1 MNKKELKEALTPI
14 VKECIKEVLLEE
26 GILSRVV
33 SEVAIGLSAG
43 QTVVTES
50 FKPEI
55 PRPPPPLT
63 PERPDERQEM
73 REQLEA
79 TRRGLMEAIG
89 QDAYGGIDLF
99 EGTTPAA
106 ADASGQPHSP
116 LTGQEP
122 NDPGVDIGALFN
134 SKGAV
139 WNKLK

>member
-43 QTVVTES
+43 QQVVTES
-50 FKPEI
+50 FQPPI
-55 PRPPPPLT
+55 PRPPPP
-63 PERPDERQEM
+63 PAPDHEAEREAM
-73 REQLEA
+73 RKQLDA
-79 TRRGLMEAIG
+79 TRKGLMEAIG

-99 EGTTPAA
+99 EGTSPAP
-106 ADASGQPHSP
+106 ADTAGSPHSP
-116 LTGQEP
+116 LNGQDP